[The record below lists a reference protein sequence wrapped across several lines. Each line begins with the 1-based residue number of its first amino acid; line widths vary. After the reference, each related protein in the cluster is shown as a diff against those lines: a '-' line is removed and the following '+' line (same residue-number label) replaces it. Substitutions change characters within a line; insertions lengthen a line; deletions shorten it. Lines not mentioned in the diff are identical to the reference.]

1 VAPGYLAAF
10 NAGLVQGR
18 DFEWS
23 DDVTAPRVVLVSR
36 RFSERHFTD
45 GPALGRRLR
54 LDGDST
60 GQWATVIGVVPDL
73 GGDDTRDGAVNDRV
87 YFPLLQSGA
96 LHLTFATRTDA
107 DPLLVLPP
115 VRDAIETIDPD
126 VPLFDLGRLDRLIN
140 DATVGEKVFG
150 GLFSVFGI
158 SALVMACV
166 GLFGMVAFGVRQRT
180 RELGIR
186 VALGARP
193 VSVMRLVMRGGLIP
207 LGIGLV
213 IGLGLAALLA
223 PQFGDA
229 LLGANARDWRV
240 YSVVISALAVA
251 GFLAAWVPSRRVLHV
266 APAEVLREE

>member
-1 VAPGYLAAF
+1 MSPC
-10 NAGLVQGR
+10 
-18 DFEWS
+18 
-23 DDVTAPRVVLVSR
+23 
-36 RFSERHFTD
+36 
-45 GPALGRRLR
+45 
-54 LDGDST
+54 ST
-60 GQWATVIGVVPDL
+60 W
-73 GGDDTRDGAVNDRV
+73 
-87 YFPLLQSGA
+87 
-96 LHLTFATRTDA
+96 
-107 DPLLVLPP
+107 
-115 VRDAIETIDPD
+115 
-126 VPLFDLGRLDRLIN
+126 GRLDRLIN